1 MWVERVLPA
10 LPAPPDPPGLPGP
23 SVSFPVSLF
32 ERRAVVAFVVVAR
45 AVAAVVVVI
54 AFAVAFRARGV
65 EAPAIAGVAA
75 AGRLAVALA
84 ILRGD

>member
-1 MWVERVLPA
+1 
-10 LPAPPDPPGLPGP
+10 
-23 SVSFPVSLF
+23 
-32 ERRAVVAFVVVAR
+32 
-45 AVAAVVVVI
+45 VI